1 MKKTLSGLALAVV
14 TAIALSACTTR
25 ETRIVQPAV
34 VAPAAPAGTAEPA
47 AFLFSRCGFQPA
59 RLQLLKEPSPGRA
72 RF

>member
-34 VAPAAPAGTAEPA
+34 FAPAAPAGTTVIVPERDPDIIVDVD
-47 AFLFSRCGFQPA
+47 
-59 RLQLLKEPSPGRA
+59 
-72 RF
+72 